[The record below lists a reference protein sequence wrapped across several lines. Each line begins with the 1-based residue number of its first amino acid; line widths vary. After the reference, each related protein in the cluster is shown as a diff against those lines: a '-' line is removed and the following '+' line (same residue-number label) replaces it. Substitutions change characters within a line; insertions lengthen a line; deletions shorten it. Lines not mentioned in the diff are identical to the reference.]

1 MNSVSTIASPGELS
15 EKQKTALLNL
25 LTDED
30 PEVYRAV
37 RETIL
42 AQGPDVTGWLRR
54 HALSD
59 DPVLRRRAKSII
71 LHFERITAD
80 NAFLG
85 FCLSQGEDLPLE
97 EGALLLAK
105 TRYPEVNEAAYRA
118 VLDSFVRG
126 IRPELSGLIG
136 AKKILGALNN
146 QMFGELGFT
155 GNEQD
160 YYDPENSYLN
170 RVIDR
175 RTGNPISLCVL
186 YILIAKRLQLPIAG
200 IGLPGHFIC
209 RYQSSAAELYVD
221 VFNRGRVL
229 TKADCIQYLLKG
241 SFSVREEF
249 LSPVSSRRILLRM
262 CGNLH
267 QICLHRG
274 DSAEATRF
282 QRYMVAL
289 AK

>member
-30 PEVYRAV
+30 PEIYRAV

-42 AQGPDVTGWLRR
+42 AQGPHVTGWLRR

-105 TRYPEVNEAAYRA
+105 TGYPEVNEAAYRA

-126 IRPELSGLIG
+126 IRAELAGLTG
-136 AKKILGALNN
+136 AKQILGALNN
-146 QMFGELGFT
+146 QLF
-155 GNEQD
+155 
-160 YYDPENSYLN
+160 
-170 RVIDR
+170 R
-175 RTGNPISLCVL
+175 
-186 YILIAKRLQLPIAG
+186 
-200 IGLPGHFIC
+200 
-209 RYQSSAAELYVD
+209 
-221 VFNRGRVL
+221 
-229 TKADCIQYLLKG
+229 
-241 SFSVREEF
+241 
-249 LSPVSSRRILLRM
+249 
-262 CGNLH
+262 
-267 QICLHRG
+267 
-274 DSAEATRF
+274 
-282 QRYMVAL
+282 
-289 AK
+289 